1 MGRGPSQVAGVVRS
15 RSVAVMLPTV
25 PGQIL
30 SSAVREQKRVTIHER
45 PLGFGG
51 SISPIVLPYM

>member
-1 MGRGPSQVAGVVRS
+1 
-15 RSVAVMLPTV
+15 MLPTV
-25 PGQIL
+25 PGQIA

-51 SISPIVLPYM
+51 TLSPTVLPYM